1 MPSIRARIASL
12 AVRGLIR
19 RDRLKREE
27 AAAHFRK
34 ALERPLLPPVGL
46 RGVSIGHRAR
56 EHVPCDELS
65 VNDPERTLLYLH
77 GGGFVAGTPRT
88 YHNMCGRLA
97 RQTRARVWIPDYRLA
112 PEHPFPT
119 PLEDCLSVYRSLL
132 EGGVDPRQLVV
143 AGDSAGG
150 SLTLALLLTLRDN
163 GEPLPAC
170 AITLSPATDA
180 TLSGQSMR
188 ENARSDAM
196 LSPTMVEHAA
206 SLYLQGADP
215 ALPAASPLWGEFE
228 GLPPLMITV
237 SESECLRDDALRVA
251 DKARKAGVP
260 VELVSR
266 RGLPHVWPVLVPVV
280 PEASRDIERMARFIH
295 THA

>member
-1 MPSIRARIASL
+1 MASIRARLASL
-12 AVRGLIR
+12 AARGLIR
-19 RDRLKREE
+19 RERLREEE

-34 ALERPLLPPVGL
+34 ALDRPVPTVGL
-46 RGVSIGHRAR
+46 RGVRIGRRSR

-65 VNDPERTLLYLH
+65 VRDPERTLLYLH
-77 GGGFVAGTPRT
+77 GGGFVAGKPRT

-97 RQTRARVWIPDYRLA
+97 RQTQARVWIPEYRLA

-132 EGGVDPRQLVV
+132 EGGADPRQLVV

-150 SLTLALLLTLRDN
+150 SLTLALLLALRDN

-170 AITLSPATDA
+170 AITISPATDA
-180 TLSGQSMR
+180 TLSGESMR
-188 ENARSDAM
+188 ENARRDAM
-196 LSPTMVEHAA
+196 LSPTMMEHAA

-215 ALPAASPLWGEFE
+215 TLPAASPLWGDYK
-228 GLPPLMITV
+228 GLPPLLMTV
-237 SESECLRDDALRVA
+237 SESECLRDDAYRVA
-251 DKARKAGVP
+251 EKARRAGVS
-260 VELVSR
+260 VEVISR
-266 RGLPHVWPVLVPVV
+266 RGLPHVWPVFVPLV
-280 PEASRDIERMARFIH
+280 PEASRDVERMARFIC